1 VNKGFQ
7 LFFCNKKNEF
17 TASKRTH
24 HFLMFSASAQTVFL
38 FYQKYD
44 EFYNKKNGS
53 VFDLKI
59 LRIVSLKTNV
69 F

>member
-1 VNKGFQ
+1 VTKGFQ

-24 HFLMFSASAQTVFL
+24 HFLMFSASALTVFYFIKNTMYFL
-38 FYQKYD
+38 IKKYGIFWYENFD
-44 EFYNKKNGS
+44 ENRI
-53 VFDLKI
+53 KI
-59 LRIVSLKTNV
+59 NT